1 MKKIFTIIACLS
13 GINFA
18 SAQNL
23 TTIFEQSK
31 GAETVT
37 YQEGVAYYRM
47 LDKKFPQI
55 QMREMGMTD
64 SGNPL
69 HLVVLSPDGD
79 FDFASLRKKNKRIV
93 FINNGI
99 HPGEPD
105 GIDASMMLVRDYATG
120 KIKLPSNVVL
130 AVVPFYNIG
139 GTLNRTPYSRIN
151 QNGPNAYGFRANA
164 RNYDLNRDFIKLDSK
179 NARSFAEI
187 FHLVDPEV
195 QIDNHVSNGA
205 DYQHVMT
212 LVSTQHNKLDG
223 KIGTFFHEEFS
234 PALYQKMKEF
244 QWDLVPYVN
253 SFGPNPDRGFDAFMD
268 GPRYSSGYAALFQTI
283 SFMPETHMLKP
294 YPQRVQSTYD
304 IMRAII
310 DLTSRW
316 SEQIKTLRAQAR
328 EEVKNKQEFPLAWA
342 KDTARHDVVTF
353 KGYEAGYKPSDVSG
367 LPRLYYDRNKPFVK
381 QIKYYNFFK
390 PSNLVKKPKA
400 YLIPQGWFNV
410 LDLLK
415 INGVAMTR
423 LGKDTLIEVETYHIE
438 DFKSAPRPYE
448 GHHPNSDVKLRISKQ
463 KIQFRKGDYY
473 IPMNQ
478 ITNRY
483 LIETL
488 EPTGGDSFFSW
499 NFFDTILQQKEGYSS
514 YVFEDVAAEYL
525 KAHPELKAQLDK
537 KKAED
542 DKFAKSGSA
551 QLDFVF
557 KNSPYYEPDH
567 LRYPVYRL
575 VN

>member
-1 MKKIFTIIACLS
+1 MKLIALFLWCMVVTNAFS
-13 GINFA
+13 
-18 SAQNL
+18 QDL
-23 TTIFEQSK
+23 TTVFERTK

-37 YQEGVAYYRM
+37 YQEGMAYYQI

-55 QMREMGMTD
+55 QLKTMGMTD
-64 SGNPL
+64 SGFPL
-69 HLVVLSPDGD
+69 HVAILSPEGD
-79 FDFASLRKKNKRIV
+79 FNLESLRKKNKRLV

-105 GIDASMMLVRDYATG
+105 GIDASMMLLRDYATG
-120 KIKLPSNVVL
+120 KIKLPANVVL

-139 GTLNRTPYSRIN
+139 GTLNRSPYSRIN

-164 RNYDLNRDFIKLDSK
+164 RNYDLNRDFIKADSK

-187 FHLVDPEV
+187 FHWVDPDV

-212 LVSTQHNKLDG
+212 LVSTQHSKLDG
-223 KIGTFFHEEFS
+223 QLGVFFHDEFS
-234 PALYQKMKEF
+234 PALHQKMK
-244 QWDLVPYVN
+244 QWGWDLVPYVN
-253 SFGPNPDRGFDAFMD
+253 AFGPNPERGFDAFMD
-268 GPRYSSGYAALFQTI
+268 GPRYSSGYASLFQTL

-294 YPQRVQSTYD
+294 YTQRVQSTYD

-310 DLTSRW
+310 ELTSQW
-316 SEQIKTLRAQAR
+316 SDKIKTLKAQAR
-328 EEVKNKQEFPLAWA
+328 EEVKQKQEFPLSWV
-342 KDTARHDVVTF
+342 KDTTRLDMVTF
-353 KGYEAGYKPSDVSG
+353 KGYESGYKPSDVSG
-367 LPRLYYDRNKPFVK
+367 LPRLYYDRNKPFEK
-381 QIKYYNFFK
+381 QISYYNYFK
-390 PSNLVKKPKA
+390 PSNVIKKPKA
-400 YLIPQGWFNV
+400 YLIPQGWHNV
-410 LDLLK
+410 IELLK
-415 INGVAMTR
+415 VNGVQMTR
-423 LGKDTLIEVETYHIE
+423 FPKDSTIEVEVYRIE

-448 GHHPNSDVKLRISKQ
+448 GHHPNSDVKVSVSTQ
-463 KIQFRKGDYY
+463 KIMFRQGDYY

-478 ITNRY
+478 IKNRY

-525 KAHPELKAQLDK
+525 RQHPALKTQLDK

-542 DKFAKSGSA
+542 EKFAKSGTA

-567 LRYPVYRL
+567 NRYPVYRL
-575 VN
+575 VK